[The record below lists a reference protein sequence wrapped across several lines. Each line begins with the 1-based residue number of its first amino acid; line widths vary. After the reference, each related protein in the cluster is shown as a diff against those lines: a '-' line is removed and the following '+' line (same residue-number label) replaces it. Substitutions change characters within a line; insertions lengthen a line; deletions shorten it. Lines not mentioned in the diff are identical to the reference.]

1 MTATAFS
8 KLLTHPAPR
17 LSRRRFL
24 GRRSLLL
31 GTTVALSLVP
41 GATVAQA
48 SALPALAATTC
59 SKVSAASVAAVVGHP
74 VPAGTLFI
82 NHLKPTKADD
92 EVSAAVTSCIYGSA
106 VASLTALS
114 KDVVVGFE
122 VTSKALTGTELMHSL
137 RQVQVLRFVFTPYA
151 GLGMKAF
158 YYSFTDGSIPIQ
170 GIAAIDGT
178 TIYSSGL
185 YTKTPAVSQ
194 LAALVKLSERL

>member
-1 MTATAFS
+1 MTDTAIS
-8 KLLTHPAPR
+8 KLTTTAAPR
-17 LSRRRFL
+17 LSRRRSL
-24 GRRSLLL
+24 GRSALLL
-31 GTTVALSLVP
+31 GTTAALSLVP
-41 GATVAQA
+41 VATAAQA
-48 SALPALAATTC
+48 STLPALAASTC

-74 VPAGTLFI
+74 VPAGTLSI

-92 EVSAAVTSCIYGSA
+92 EVSAVVTSCIYGS
-106 VASLTALS
+106 VTSLKALS

-137 RQVQVLRFVFTPYA
+137 RQAQVLKFVFTPYA

-178 TIYSSGL
+178 TIYSSGP
-185 YTKTPAVSQ
+185 YTKTRAVSQ

>member
-8 KLLTHPAPR
+8 KLTTHAAPR
-17 LSRRRFL
+17 LSRRRSL
-24 GRRSLLL
+24 GRSALLL

-41 GATVAQA
+41 VATVARA
-48 SALPALAATTC
+48 SPLPARAASTC

-74 VPAGTLFI
+74 VPAGTLSI

-92 EVSAAVTSCIYGSA
+92 EVSAVVTSCIYGS
-106 VASLTALS
+106 VTSLKALS
-114 KDVVVGFE
+114 KVVVVGFE
-122 VTSKALTGTELMHSL
+122 VTSKALTGTELMRSL
-137 RQVQVLRFVFTPYA
+137 KQAQALKFVFAPYA

-158 YYSFTDGSIPIQ
+158 YHSFTDGSIPIQ
-170 GIAAIDGT
+170 GIVAIDGT

-185 YTKTPAVSQ
+185 YTKTRAVSQ

>member
-1 MTATAFS
+1 MTATAIS
-8 KLLTHPAPR
+8 KLTTHAAPR
-17 LSRRRFL
+17 LSRRRSL
-24 GRRSLLL
+24 GRSALLL

-41 GATVAQA
+41 VATAAQA
-48 SALPALAATTC
+48 SPLPARAASTC
-59 SKVSAASVAAVVGHP
+59 SKVSAASVAAVVGHS
-74 VPAGTLFI
+74 VPAGTLSI

-92 EVSAAVTSCIYGSA
+92 EVSAVVTSCIYGS
-106 VASLTALS
+106 VTSLTALG

-137 RQVQVLRFVFTPYA
+137 RQAQVLKFVFTPYA

-185 YTKTPAVSQ
+185 YTKTRAVSQ
-194 LAALVKLSERL
+194 LAELVKLSERL